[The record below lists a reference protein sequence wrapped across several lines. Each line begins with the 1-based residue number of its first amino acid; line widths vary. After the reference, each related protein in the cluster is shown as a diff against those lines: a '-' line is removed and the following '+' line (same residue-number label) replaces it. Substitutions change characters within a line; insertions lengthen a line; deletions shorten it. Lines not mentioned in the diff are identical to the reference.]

1 MDGMQHVAIAERV
14 ESLALGLK
22 SVNPSNVQEPRT
34 AFGVARGVVG
44 VRGTVEVDG
53 FPSVVV

>member
-1 MDGMQHVAIAERV
+1 MQHVAIAERV

-22 SVNPSNVQEPRT
+22 SVNPGNVQEPRT